1 MKLAI
6 FGASGRTGIPL
17 VQQALD
23 EGHEVVAFVR
33 SPEKLS
39 NQLDAAHANHER
51 LHVVQGDAMKKEDVE
66 RAIQGDNV
74 ANGQPVDAVLSAL
87 GHAKGSPPNV
97 QTVAT
102 GHVVSA
108 MGQHGVQRLISL
120 SGAGVPAPQD
130 KPKLIDH
137 LFRFLLN
144 NFQKD
149 VIEDAKAHVKLLEA
163 HPNLE
168 WTVVRGPRLTE
179 GPKTGDYR
187 VGWVG
192 VDTGTQAARGN
203 VADFMLKLAKNDR
216 YVHEMPAISD

>member
-33 SPEKLS
+33 SPEKLTE
-39 NQLDAAHANHER
+39 QLASSYANHAQ
-51 LHVVQGDAMKKEDVE
+51 LHVVQGDAMNANDVE
-66 RAIQGDNV
+66 RAIAN
-74 ANGQPVDAVLSAL
+74 NGQPVDAVLSGL

-102 GHVVSA
+102 GHMVSA
-108 MGQHGVQRLISL
+108 MEQHGVERLISL
-120 SGAGVPAPQD
+120 SGAGVPDPKD

-137 LFRFLLN
+137 LFRFLINTL
-144 NFQKD
+144 QKD
-149 VIEDAKAHVKLLEA
+149 VIEDAKAHAKLLEA
-163 HPNLE
+163 HPNLQ

-179 GPKTGDYR
+179 GPKTGDYK
-187 VGWVG
+187 VGMVG
-192 VDTGTQAARGN
+192 EIGTQAARGN
-203 VADFMLKLAKNDR
+203 VADFMLQLAKNDR
-216 YVHEMPAISD
+216 YVHEMPAMSD

>member
-1 MKLAI
+1 MKIAI

-23 EGHEVVAFVR
+23 GGHEVVAFVR
-33 SPEKLS
+33 SPEKLAD
-39 NQLDAAHANHER
+39 QLDAAYTNHDR
-51 LHVVQGDAMKKEDVE
+51 LHVVQGDAMNKEEVE
-66 RAIQGDNV
+66 RAIAGD
-74 ANGQPVDAVLSAL
+74 GRPVDAVLSGL
-87 GHAKGSPPNV
+87 GHAKGSPPSV

-102 GHVVSA
+102 GHMVSA
-108 MGQHGVQRLISL
+108 MEQHGVERLISL

-137 LFRFLLN
+137 VFRFLLN

-149 VIEDAKAHVKLLEA
+149 VIEDAKAHVKLLEQ
-163 HPNLE
+163 HPNLQ

-179 GPKTGDYR
+179 GPKTGDYK

-192 VDTGTQAARGN
+192 ETGTQAARGN
-203 VADFMLKLAKNDR
+203 VADFMLKLAKNDQ
-216 YVHEMPAISD
+216 YVHEMPSISD